1 MQQLNVPLG
10 DHLWDD
16 MRSLHAEFHEF
27 IMNRKGDIDLSL
39 FSSSE
44 ICRLKE

>member
-1 MQQLNVPLG
+1 MQKLNVPLG

-16 MRSLHAEFHEF
+16 MRSLHVKFHEF
-27 IMNRKGDIDLSL
+27 IMSGKEDIDLSL

-44 ICRLKE
+44 IFRLKE